1 MINNNKQ
8 ILNKGVNSGRES
20 INLRKGV
27 SSNLVNVVGFFS
39 ALAIFDS
46 LISIYA
52 TIPFII
58 RAPILIAWF
67 IVSLW
72 YISQTRIVH
81 NFIISFFCAIGYAAL
96 YGIKLLLGG
105 NYKDDFWAPLYML
118 PNIVSLLFCVVMV
131 YVVISLPVTTKK
143 GILKVFLILGS
154 ITVIPSLIYTRAY
167 PDAIRDAYDGFANV
181 GFQYIY
187 AAVVMVVGSFF
198 VLLKIKKL
206 NYFAFLLVFAVINFY
221 LILKANFATA
231 FVCLLIGIVFM
242 LFCTKKMNVKK
253 FCLILSVLAILFFSL
268 RHVVAG
274 LCYVLAQN
282 AGFSSIMRYRITSIG
297 NFLLGMGGGS
307 SFDNRFDLMNLSWRA
322 FLNSPIFGIDFSL
335 YREGNIGLHETWI
348 TSLGAMGIVGTGLL
362 LTSLITVWNSVRRG
376 IINKRFR
383 FAYGILSILY
393 AVMGCLNPML
403 TRDCL
408 IAFLIIVPLFDC
420 LIRNTKHTRRLQS

>member
-1 MINNNKQ
+1 
-8 ILNKGVNSGRES
+8 
-20 INLRKGV
+20 
-27 SSNLVNVVGFFS
+27 
-39 ALAIFDS
+39 
-46 LISIYA
+46 
-52 TIPFII
+52 
-58 RAPILIAWF
+58 
-67 IVSLW
+67 
-72 YISQTRIVH
+72 
-81 NFIISFFCAIGYAAL
+81 
-96 YGIKLLLGG
+96 
-105 NYKDDFWAPLYML
+105 
-118 PNIVSLLFCVVMV
+118 
-131 YVVISLPVTTKK
+131 
-143 GILKVFLILGS
+143 
-154 ITVIPSLIYTRAY
+154 
-167 PDAIRDAYDGFANV
+167 
-181 GFQYIY
+181 
-187 AAVVMVVGSFF
+187 
-198 VLLKIKKL
+198 
-206 NYFAFLLVFAVINFY
+206 
-221 LILKANFATA
+221 
-231 FVCLLIGIVFM
+231 M